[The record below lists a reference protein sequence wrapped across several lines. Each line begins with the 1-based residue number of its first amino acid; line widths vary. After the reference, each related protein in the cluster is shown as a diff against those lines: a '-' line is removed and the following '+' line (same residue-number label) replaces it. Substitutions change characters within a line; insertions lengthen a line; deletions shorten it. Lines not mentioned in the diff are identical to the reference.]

1 MVSYEGEN
9 IVGELHPILEKLKG
23 KLIVSCQA
31 LEGEPLHRSEGGVM
45 VLMAKAALEAGAGGI
60 RAEGVVDIGQI
71 KARFKNVPIIGIIKR
86 SYPNYASYITATMK
100 EVDELVAV
108 GSDIIALDATLQE
121 RGDGQT
127 VNVFVKQIKTKYPEQ
142 LLMADISTLEEG
154 LNAAEIGFD
163 LIGTTMN
170 GYTPYTETQT
180 EVNFELMKNLVEQT
194 KIPIVAEGKIHTPED
209 LAKAF
214 DQGVFTAVVGGA
226 ITRPKDIARRFIQ
239 AIQ

>member
-1 MVSYEGEN
+1 MGSYEGEN

-127 VNVFVKQIKTKYPEQ
+127 VNEFVKQIKTKYPEQ

>member
-45 VLMAKAALEAGAGGI
+45 VLMAKAALEAGAVGI

-127 VNVFVKQIKTKYPEQ
+127 VNEFVKQIKTKYPEQ